1 MEEGGG
7 GDEVCVTWCMA
18 EVGQKGSEEIIW
30 GDTTVDK
37 GHLVLGFFCFFLK
50 GVLRGVV

>member
-1 MEEGGG
+1 M
-7 GDEVCVTWCMA
+7 TWCMA

-37 GHLVLGFFCFFLK
+37 GHLVLGFFCFFFERCVARC
-50 GVLRGVV
+50 GVIIL